1 MRPLLL
7 QGCIRVVTVVGEYLV
22 VSEVSSMSS
31 PAVSQS
37 SSPVHGRAKKL
48 QSDEPR
54 DCCGGR
60 TESSTMAVARGWASW
75 ALRGHVL
82 DARWQQVLGR
92 KRKIPSAHYYY
103 HKGREHAILCLA
115 QSLLFITCTSVLAL
129 ICLSARYHLLR
140 DSLQLQHEI
149 LVHTALHHCN
159 HVIHVCFKMKGRQ
172 LLISTIKNYMTLLS
186 LPLAPLAV
194 HPSINI

>member
-1 MRPLLL
+1 VKCRR
-7 QGCIRVVTVVGEYLV
+7 CRVQQ
-22 VSEVSSMSS
+22 S
-31 PAVSQS
+31 VSQS

-48 QSDEPR
+48 QSDEAR

-115 QSLLFITCTSVLAL
+115 ESLLFITCTSVLPL
-129 ICLSARYHLLR
+129 ICLSTTIICYET
-140 DSLQLQHEI
+140 LQLQHEI
-149 LVHTALHHCN
+149 VVHTALHHCN
-159 HVIHVCFKMKGRQ
+159 HVIHVCFKMKGCQ

-186 LPLAPLAV
+186 LPLAV
-194 HPSINI
+194 HPSIDI